1 MDRFQ
6 DCCKAKAT
14 NALLQSQMFRYNYN
28 LQQLEKILQ
37 LRYKNV
43 YCNVSNKLAKNGPI
57 FKIQVS
63 KYKKISFNGV
73 QFYKEILNF
82 DYFKRL

>member
-14 NALLQSQMFRYNYN
+14 NALLQSYKVSLDAIIIYNKLN
-28 LQQLEKILQ
+28 KNNNWDI
-37 LRYKNV
+37 KNV
-43 YCNVSNKLAKNGPI
+43 YYNILNKYDIKCPI

-63 KYKKISFNGV
+63 NCNKIKF
-73 QFYKEILNF
+73 
-82 DYFKRL
+82 